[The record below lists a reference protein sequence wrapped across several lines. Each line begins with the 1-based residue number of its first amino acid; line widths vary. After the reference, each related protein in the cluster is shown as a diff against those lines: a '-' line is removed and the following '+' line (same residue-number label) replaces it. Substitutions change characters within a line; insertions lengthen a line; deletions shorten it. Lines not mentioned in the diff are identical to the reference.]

1 MFFYNIYIYTKR
13 TGFKVGGALLM
24 KYLKKFF
31 KKFPVIASV
40 RDLKYLDEAMN
51 SDVVTVFLL
60 TGSIFDLEEAMQKAR
75 DNDKLLIINIDMVEG
90 VAKDK
95 KGVEFLAKKNLCD
108 GIISTRSF
116 LIKLAKKTGLITVQR
131 IFMLDSGSFHTA
143 ESLIK
148 KSQPDSIEVLP
159 GITALYYFEHE
170 KNMSLP
176 IIAGGLIE
184 TNEEV
189 QKLLDQGVIAIST
202 SEKSL
207 WPYS

>member
-1 MFFYNIYIYTKR
+1 
-13 TGFKVGGALLM
+13 M
-24 KYLKKFF
+24 KHLKKFF
-31 KKFPVIASV
+31 KKSPVIASV
-40 RDLKYLDEAMN
+40 RDLKYLDEAM
-51 SDVVTVFLL
+51 SSEAVVVFLL
-60 TGSIFDLEEAMQKAR
+60 TGSIFDLEGAMQKAR
-75 DNDKLLIINIDMVEG
+75 DNDKLLMINIDMVEG

-116 LIKLAKKTGLITVQR
+116 LIKLAKETGLITIQR

-143 ESLIK
+143 ETLIK

-159 GITALYYFEHE
+159 GVTALYYLKHE
-170 KNMSLP
+170 KNLNLP

-184 TNEEV
+184 TSEEIN
-189 QKLLDQGVIAIST
+189 KLVNQGVIAIST

-207 WPYS
+207 WPYP